1 MQSKR
6 LLMISTDVNI
16 FIEGSAVRLRQ
27 IEYAKAYEEVHIIVL
42 GSYILGETALSSNC
56 YAYSTRSRF
65 KLFAPFKAI
74 SLGRFIISGR
84 KITEMT
90 CQDPF
95 LTALVGVSLQKQC
108 HIPLEM
114 QVHTDIGSTYFT
126 YTLGNK
132 IRKMLALQY
141 LPKADTIR
149 VVSNKIKE
157 YLVGVLSITDS
168 KIEVRPIFV
177 DTEKIRQA
185 MVIQGSDLHA
195 KYPQFTNIVL
205 MASRIEP
212 EKNIELAIHS
222 WHEVLKNIPQAG
234 LVIVGSGSQQKRLAV
249 LVSKLGITSSVI
261 FESWTNQSTLYSY
274 YKTADVFLNT
284 SLFEGYG
291 MTLVEA
297 YATGCKIVST
307 DVGVAKEIGAN
318 IVDWNKDAIANS
330 ILAVLKS

>member
-1 MQSKR
+1 
-6 LLMISTDVNI
+6 MISTDANI
-16 FIEGSAVRLRQ
+16 FTEGSAVRVRQ
-27 IEYAKAYEEVHIIVL
+27 AEYAKSYEEVHIIVL
-42 GSYILGETALSSNC
+42 GSHASGETALSSNC
-56 YAYSTRSRF
+56 YAYSTRSKF

-84 KITEMT
+84 KITDMT

-95 LTALVGVSLQKQC
+95 LTAFAGVSLKKQSN
-108 HIPLEM
+108 IPLEI
-114 QVHTDIGSTYFT
+114 QVHTDIGSPHFT
-126 YTLGNK
+126 YTIGNK
-132 IRKMLALQY
+132 IRKMMALQY

-157 YLVGVLSITDS
+157 YIIGNLGIADS

-185 MVIQGSDLHA
+185 TVIQGSDLHV
-195 KYPQFTNIVL
+195 KYPQFTKIVL
-205 MASRIEP
+205 MASRLEP

-222 WHEVLKNIPQAG
+222 WPEVLNNIPQAG
-234 LVIVGSGSQQKRLAV
+234 LIIVGSGSQQVKLV
-249 LVSKLGITSSVI
+249 SLVSKLGVTSLVA
-261 FESWTNQSTLYSY
+261 FESWADQATLYSY

-297 YATGCKIVST
+297 HAAECKVIST
-307 DVGVAKEIGAN
+307 DVGVAREVGAG
-318 IVDWNKDAIANS
+318 IVTYHSGDVAKKI
-330 ILAVLKS
+330 ITTIT